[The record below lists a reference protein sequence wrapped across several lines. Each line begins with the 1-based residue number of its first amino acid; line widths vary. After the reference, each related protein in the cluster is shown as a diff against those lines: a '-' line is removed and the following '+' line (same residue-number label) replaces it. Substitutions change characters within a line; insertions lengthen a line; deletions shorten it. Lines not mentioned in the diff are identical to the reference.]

1 MMATEAPTNGTYAQH
16 NPYAASEQSF
26 GSHQANTSSTTG
38 YSSAT
43 TQPAATSTPSKE
55 EVAWYFVEQYYTT
68 MSRSPEK
75 LYLFFNKR
83 SQLVAGVEDEKSSV
97 CAGQKVSL
105 QSLYV

>member
-1 MMATEAPTNGTYAQH
+1 MATEAPTNGTYAQH
-16 NPYAASEQSF
+16 NSYTGAEQSF
-26 GSHQANTSSTTG
+26 GSHQANNSNSATG
-38 YSSAT
+38 YSSTT

-83 SQLVAGVEDEKSSV
+83 SQLVSGVEDEKVSV
-97 CAGQKVSL
+97 CMGQKVSRI
-105 QSLYV
+105 